1 MADGVALPKGFTLD
15 PVASPSVPKGF
26 TLDPVEKKGSYL
38 SGAQGLVP
46 DVAEEIGKGIY
57 SGIVSVPQ
65 GIAELGAIGVDGVLG
80 TNTGRVVTDAFEAIK
95 PELKGAAGE
104 VTEDLVAFGVGFI
117 PIAGWLGRAG
127 QAAKLAKA
135 GKPMST
141 AGRSKFT
148 KSAIEFGTTKTGQKA
163 LGTWSGLAGSTA
175 VGALGY
181 STAVASDG
189 RATLSDNFSA
199 LPDFLKT
206 EQDEGLTGRQEA
218 GRRLRNKLRVGVED
232 GILSGVFDVGLK
244 GLAVGSRAIGRTETA
259 GAAAK
264 ALRAAPSKVGGAFVK
279 TLDTLDKATFDVG
292 AAPKVKSGMSAATD
306 KFKEYF
312 TASRGADTKLYET
325 VQDARARAD
334 LYERQGIKAAEDW
347 KKAADSFLKSAKLQD
362 KTPVDAE
369 KLGSD
374 LNSYL
379 LGANT
384 ALDKYGNKALIKA
397 ADKMIEVRSEL
408 DDRIVTQLEEA
419 IGFKAPLSPEDARLR
434 GQLEALGVTD
444 LPGKRT
450 TSISERMINQRSG
463 RPELQDPVLPGQI
476 KAAKALKEITD
487 AQKSQRGYLRRL
499 FKIYTNPVEFYRNL
513 DLTSKEFDDAVFEVA
528 RNNVTGK
535 GRAPNENDL
544 LIAKATVYNTLGL
557 NTLGG
562 VPPEMALENAL
573 KSATEAGKGKGFGLL
588 AKERPVL
595 SSVDDIFI
603 ERKEILDASPSLRKV
618 MEEITDPVDVYTRTI
633 TDMAQANAA
642 ADMYTA
648 MRPQG
653 LVSSL
658 FEGVESLVKGGRP
671 ALIEVP
677 DATVMSPEEYVA
689 AMAPYNKIAKEQN
702 DIRGQ
707 GRFTKN
713 ASGELV
719 EDPNYLKGQD
729 VVNERMTALSKA
741 GYVQL
746 KDSKDIEHV
755 FGGSYGD
762 LTGMYASPESYGAL
776 TAPLRLGTGAL
787 GEAAG
792 ILSELRSLSQKMT
805 IVPNPGAQVRNIVGN
820 IGMLAANANL
830 GRETDFTDMLKIF
843 TSSLDNLD
851 EAGLNRLARKV
862 ALTGV
867 ADTSLV
873 TRALREFR
881 DAGRDLTTTGKFA
894 NKIDFYEGKMIP
906 FMRTFEKI
914 YGESDTFFKGLS
926 LLGEEK
932 KIRNALSSSGLRDDP
947 RVFQIM
953 KENGLVRRDPGAT
966 KLTEGLDFIEVI
978 AGDVVKDTMPIYPRV
993 GKLVRSIDMVP
1004 IFGNFTSFAS
1014 ENIRNTVNIM
1024 NRGLKEMAFEVSP
1037 SMRKEIGDVAAD
1049 ELTRQFRAMGAQRL
1063 MSYYAVASI
1072 IPKSMVR
1079 ASMVATGTTDEQMDA
1094 VRQQLPKYMDGH
1106 DIVILGND
1114 GKGKVDYIDLSYV
1127 SPYAFVIDPVRAALQ
1142 TYHQK
1147 GKLDKS
1153 EVEQIASGAWRG
1165 LEMFAEPFG
1174 QESMIYERLRDVLPK
1189 SEILGLGIGRGGKT
1203 STGADVYA
1211 ETDPLGEQFGEGLG
1225 HIMNGLIPEYA
1236 RLVATV
1242 ENPFKLEVEPGRVY
1256 RSVTG
1261 LPGKR
1266 GEEYNPFKEGARLIT
1281 GFTPMTVDLKNDFAF
1296 KGLEYGPRRT
1306 DAKQSAT
1313 KVLKRADA
1321 SMEDMT
1327 KAWSKYLDNLY
1338 REQSQL
1344 YVDIQ
1349 AARELGLSDSEIRK
1363 NLINKA
1369 NLSRKEVGAI
1379 MDGRFFPT
1387 AATRELAKDLNAMR
1401 SAEGRTSVESSISFE
1416 EFNRMSSE
1424 RMNEP
1429 LAKSDPSEER
1439 PVAPLPSSLPPGFN
1453 LDPVQAPTPAPAP
1466 SSLPPGF
1473 TLDPLSSLPAPQLPQ
1488 PTQTASAKINPIV
1501 LGNDPATQALA
1512 NALGRT

>member
-1 MADGVALPKGFTLD
+1 MGAFDDL
-15 PVASPSVPKGF
+15 VPGNKKPQATSNAF
-26 TLDPVEKKGSYL
+26 SDLVPQKKGSYL

-80 TNTGRVVTDAFEAIK
+80 TNTSRVVTDAFEAIK
-95 PELKGAAGE
+95 PEMEGAAGE
-104 VTEDLVAFGVGFI
+104 ITEDLVAFGVGFI

-141 AGRSKFT
+141 AGRGKFT

-244 GLAVGSRAIGRTETA
+244 GLAVGSKAIGQTEAA
-259 GAAAK
+259 GAAAR
-264 ALRAAPSKVGGAFVK
+264 ALRAAPSKVGGTFVK

-292 AAPKVKSGMSAATD
+292 AAPKLKTGMGAATNQ
-306 KFKEYF
+306 FKKYF
-312 TASRGADTKLYET
+312 TASGGAKTELYET
-325 VQDARARAD
+325 TQDAIAKAD
-334 LYERQGIKAAEDW
+334 TSNRQGLAAVRDW
-347 KKAADSFLKSAKLQD
+347 QNASDAFLKSAKLQN

-369 KLGSD
+369 E
-374 LNSYL
+374 LNTSLNNYL

-384 ALDKYGNKALIKA
+384 ALDKYNNKAMIKA
-397 ADKMIEVRSEL
+397 ADKMIEIRSEL
-408 DDRIVTQLEEA
+408 DDRILVQLEEA
-419 IGFKAPLSPEDARLR
+419 IGYKLSPD
-434 GQLEALGVTD
+434 T
-444 LPGKRT
+444 GKRMLDT
-450 TSISERMINQRSG
+450 KTGKYI
-463 RPELQDPVLPGQI
+463 LQDPVTPAQI
-476 KAAKALKEITD
+476 KASKALKEMTD
-487 AQKSQRGYLRRL
+487 AQNQQTGYLRRL
-499 FKIYTNPVEFYRNL
+499 FKQYTDPVEFYRNL
-513 DLTSKEFDDAVFEVA
+513 DLTSKEFDDAVSEVA
-528 RNNVTGK
+528 RNSVTGK

-544 LIAKATVYNTLGL
+544 LQARRVVYDSLGL
-557 NTLGG
+557 QGLGG
-562 VPPEMALENAL
+562 LPPEEAL
-573 KSATEAGKGKGFGLL
+573 KNLRQALTDKGKGKGFGLL

-595 SSVDDIFI
+595 KSIDDIFVPR
-603 ERKEILDASPSLRKV
+603 EEILDVSPSLRKLKG
-618 MEEITDPVDVYTRTI
+618 ELTDTIDIYKRTI
-633 TDMAQANAA
+633 SDMSQASAA
-642 ADMYTA
+642 ADMYA
-648 MRPQG
+648 GMRPQG
-653 LVSSL
+653 LVSGL
-658 FEGVESLVKGGRP
+658 VESVEAIAKGGRP
-671 ALIEVP
+671 ALVEVP
-677 DATVMSPEEYVA
+677 DAVTMTPEAYDA
-689 AMAPYNKIAKEQN
+689 AMQPFRDIARDQN
-702 DIRGQ
+702 IGVEMTIQD
-707 GRFTKN
+707 
-713 ASGELV
+713 ASGNFIDNPRYIKQEAVAEQFKQSLR
-719 EDPNYLKGQD
+719 N
-729 VVNERMTALSKA
+729 A

-746 KDSKDIEHV
+746 GDQADIRHV
-755 FGGSYGD
+755 FGGSYGN
-762 LTGMYASPESYGAL
+762 LTGMFASPESYGAL
-776 TAPLRLGTGAL
+776 TAPLKLGTGAL
-787 GEAAG
+787 GELTG
-792 ILSELRSLSQKMT
+792 ILSNLRSLSQKMT
-805 IVPNPGAQVRNIVGN
+805 IVPNPGAQVRNILGN
-820 IGMLAANANL
+820 GGMLAANANL
-830 GRETDFTDMLKIF
+830 GKDTDFSDMFKIF

-851 EAGLNRLARKV
+851 EAGLDRLAKKV

-873 TRALREFR
+873 TRALREFKR
-881 DAGRDLTTTGKFA
+881 AGKDLTVSGKLSNA
-894 NKIDFYEGKMIP
+894 IDVFEDKIP
-906 FMRTFEKI
+906 FMKFFERV
-914 YGESDTFFKGLS
+914 YGESDTFFKGLA

-932 KIRNALSSSGLRDDP
+932 KIRNALASSGLRDDP
-947 RVFQIM
+947 RVLQIL
-953 KENGLVRRDPGAT
+953 KENDLVKRDPVASRFT
-966 KLTEGLDFIEVI
+966 KELDFVEVI

-993 GKLVRSIDMVP
+993 GKAVRALDMVP

-1037 SMRKEIGDVAAD
+1037 SMRSEIGDVAAD

-1079 ASMVATGTTDEQMDA
+1079 GSMIATGTTDEQMA
-1094 VRQQLPKYMDGH
+1094 ALREQLPEYMDGH
-1106 DIVILGND
+1106 DVVILGND
-1114 GKGKVDYIDLSYV
+1114 GKGKIDYIDLSYV

-1142 TYHQK
+1142 KYHQK

-1165 LEMFAEPFG
+1165 IQMFVEPFG
-1174 QESMIYERLRDVLPK
+1174 EESMIYERFRDTLPREGLL
-1189 SEILGLGIGRGGKT
+1189 SLGIGRGGKT

-1211 ETDPLGEQFGEGLG
+1211 ETDPLPEQIGESIG
-1225 HIMNGLIPEYA
+1225 HIMNGIIPEYI
-1236 RLVATV
+1236 RLAGEF
-1242 ENPFKLEVEPGRVY
+1242 ENPLTGEFEPGRVY
-1256 RSVTG
+1256 RAVTG

-1266 GEEYNPFKEGARLIT
+1266 GEEYNTFKEGARLVT

-1296 KGLEYGPRRT
+1296 KGLEYSPRRT
-1306 DAKQSAT
+1306 DAKQSAS
-1313 KVLKRADA
+1313 KVMKRADA
-1321 SMEDMT
+1321 SMEDMQR
-1327 KAWSKYLDNLY
+1327 AWSKYLDNLY
-1338 REQSQL
+1338 REQSKL
-1344 YVDIQ
+1344 YADIQ
-1349 AARELGLSDSEIRK
+1349 SARELGLSDFDIRQ

-1379 MDGRFFPT
+1379 MDGRFYPT
-1387 AATRELAKDLNAMR
+1387 TASRELAKDINAMR
-1401 SAEGRTSVESSISFE
+1401 NAEGRTSVENRISFG

-1429 LAKSDPSEER
+1429 LARSAPSEEK
-1439 PVAPLPSSLPPGFN
+1439 PVAPAPASNPFMDLVPS
-1453 LDPVQAPTPAPAP
+1453 APAPASNP
-1466 SSLPPGF
+1466 FLDLIPDNQSFLP
-1473 TLDPLSSLPAPQLPQ
+1473 TPQLPTS
-1488 PTQTASAKINPIV
+1488 PSIQTASSKVSPIV

>member
-1 MADGVALPKGFTLD
+1 
-15 PVASPSVPKGF
+15 
-26 TLDPVEKKGSYL
+26 
-38 SGAQGLVP
+38 
-46 DVAEEIGKGIY
+46 
-57 SGIVSVPQ
+57 
-65 GIAELGAIGVDGVLG
+65 
-80 TNTGRVVTDAFEAIK
+80 
-95 PELKGAAGE
+95 
-104 VTEDLVAFGVGFI
+104 
-117 PIAGWLGRAG
+117 
-127 QAAKLAKA
+127 
-135 GKPMST
+135 
-141 AGRSKFT
+141 
-148 KSAIEFGTTKTGQKA
+148 
-163 LGTWSGLAGSTA
+163 
-175 VGALGY
+175 
-181 STAVASDG
+181 
-189 RATLSDNFSA
+189 
-199 LPDFLKT
+199 
-206 EQDEGLTGRQEA
+206 
-218 GRRLRNKLRVGVED
+218 
-232 GILSGVFDVGLK
+232 VFDVGLK
-244 GLAVGSRAIGRTETA
+244 GLAVGSKAVGQTETA
-259 GAAAK
+259 GVVAR
-264 ALRAAPSKVGGAFVK
+264 ALRATPSKVGGAFMK

-306 KFKEYF
+306 QFNKYF
-312 TASRGADTKLYET
+312 TASGGAETRLYET

-334 LYERQGIKAAEDW
+334 LYERQGIQAAEDW
-347 KKAADSFLKSAKLQD
+347 TKAADSFLKSAKLKD

-369 KLGSD
+369 VLGSD

-384 ALDKYGNKALIKA
+384 ALDKYGNKSLIKA
-397 ADKMIEVRSEL
+397 ADKMIEIRSDL

-419 IGFKAPLSPEDARLR
+419 IGFKTALSPEDARLR
-434 GQLEALGVTD
+434 GQLEALGVEN
-444 LPGKRT
+444 LPGKRKT
-450 TSISERMINQRSG
+450 ATADRMINQRSG
-463 RPELQDPVLPGQI
+463 RVELQDPVLPGQI

-499 FKIYTNPVEFYRNL
+499 FKRYTNPVEFYRNL
-513 DLTSKEFDDAVFEVA
+513 DLTSKEFDDAVAEVA
-528 RNNVTGK
+528 KNNVTGK
-535 GRAPNENDL
+535 GRSPNENDL
-544 LIAKATVYNTLGL
+544 LMAKATVYNTLGL
-557 NTLGG
+557 EALGG
-562 VPPEMALENAL
+562 VPPEMALKDAL
-573 KSATEAGKGKGFGLL
+573 RSATEAGKGKGFGLL

-595 SSVDDIFI
+595 SSVDDIFV
-603 ERKEILDASPSLRKV
+603 ERKEIIDASPSLRKL
-618 MEEITDPVDVYTRTI
+618 MEEITDPLEVYKMTI

-658 FEGVESLVKGGRP
+658 FEGVESIVRGGRP

-677 DATVMSPEEYVA
+677 DPAIMSPEEYVA
-689 AMAPYNKIAKEQN
+689 AIAPYNKIAKEQN
-702 DIRGQ
+702 TISGEANFVQ
-707 GRFTKN
+707 N
-713 ASGELV
+713 ASGETV
-719 EDPNYLKGQD
+719 ENPNYIKAQD
-729 VVNERMTALSKA
+729 VVNQRMNALSKA

-746 KDSKDIEHV
+746 KDSKDIQHV

-762 LTGMYASPESYGAL
+762 LTGMFASPESYGAL

-851 EAGLNRLARKV
+851 EAGLDRLAKKV

-873 TRALREFR
+873 TRALQEFR
-881 DAGRDLTTTGKFA
+881 NAGKDLTTTGKLA
-894 NKIDFYEGKMIP
+894 NKIDFYEKRMIP

-932 KIRNALSSSGLRDDP
+932 KIRNALSSAKLGDDP
-947 RVFQIM
+947 RAFQIM
-953 KENGLVRRDPGAT
+953 KENGLVKRDPGAT
-966 KLTEGLDFIEVI
+966 KLTEGLDFVEVI

-993 GKLVRSIDMVP
+993 GKAVRSIDMVP

-1014 ENIRNTVNIM
+1014 ENIRNTVNIL
-1024 NRGLKEMAFEVSP
+1024 NRGMKEMAFEVSP
-1037 SMRKEIGDVAAD
+1037 QMRNEIGNAAAD

-1072 IPKSMVR
+1072 IPKSMIR

-1094 VRQQLPKYMDGH
+1094 IREQLPKYMDGH
-1106 DIVILGND
+1106 DIVILSND
-1114 GKGKVDYIDLSYV
+1114 GEGKIDYIDLSYV
-1127 SPYAFVIDPVRAALQ
+1127 SPYAFVIDPARAALQ
-1142 TYHQK
+1142 KYHQK

-1165 LEMFAEPFG
+1165 LEMFVEPFG

-1189 SEILGLGIGRGGKT
+1189 SELLGFGVGRGGKT

-1225 HIMNGLIPEYA
+1225 HIMNGLIPEYV
-1236 RLVATV
+1236 RLVGTV
-1242 ENPFKLEVEPGRVY
+1242 ENPLSLDPFEPGRVY

-1266 GEEYNPFKEGARLIT
+1266 GEEYNPFKEGARLVT

-1306 DAKQSAT
+1306 DAKQSAS
-1313 KVLKRADA
+1313 KVMKRADA

-1349 AARELGLSDSEIRK
+1349 SARELGLSDSEIRK

-1379 MDGRFFPT
+1379 MEGRFFPT
-1387 AATRELAKDLNAMR
+1387 TASRELAKDINAMR
-1401 SAEGRTSVESSISFE
+1401 NAEGRTAVENRVSFE
-1416 EFNRMSSE
+1416 DFNRMSSE

-1429 LAKSDPSEER
+1429 LARSNPSEEKS
-1439 PVAPLPSSLPPGFN
+1439 VAPLPSSLPPGFN
-1453 LDPVQAPTPAPAP
+1453 LDPVQAPAPAP
-1466 SSLPPGF
+1466 SALPQGF

-1488 PTQTASAKINPIV
+1488 PTQTASSKVSPIV

-1512 NALGRT
+1512 QQLGRT

>member
-1 MADGVALPKGFTLD
+1 MAEDVTLPEGFKLD
-15 PVASPSVPKGF
+15 PVASSPVPKGF
-26 TLDPVEKKGSYL
+26 KLDPVEEKGSYL

-80 TNTGRVVTDAFEAIK
+80 TNTGRVVTDAFEMIK
-95 PELKGAAGE
+95 PELEGAAGE

-141 AGRSKFT
+141 AGRSKLT

-189 RATLSDNFSA
+189 RATLSDNFAA

-244 GLAVGSRAIGRTETA
+244 GLAVGSKAVGQTETA
-259 GAAAK
+259 GVVAR
-264 ALRAAPSKVGGAFVK
+264 ALRATPSKVGGAFMK

-306 KFKEYF
+306 QFNKYF
-312 TASRGADTKLYET
+312 TASGGAETRLYET

-334 LYERQGIKAAEDW
+334 LYERQGIQAAEDW
-347 KKAADSFLKSAKLQD
+347 TKAADSFLKSAKLKD

-369 KLGSD
+369 VLGSD

-384 ALDKYGNKALIKA
+384 ALDKYGNKSLIKA
-397 ADKMIEVRSEL
+397 ADKMIEIRSDL

-419 IGFKAPLSPEDARLR
+419 IGFKTALSPEDARLR
-434 GQLEALGVTD
+434 GQLEALGVEN
-444 LPGKRT
+444 LPGKRKT
-450 TSISERMINQRSG
+450 ATADRMINQRSG
-463 RPELQDPVLPGQI
+463 RVELQDPVLPGQI

-499 FKIYTNPVEFYRNL
+499 FKRYTNPVEFYRNL
-513 DLTSKEFDDAVFEVA
+513 DLTSKEFDDAVAEVA
-528 RNNVTGK
+528 KNNVTGK
-535 GRAPNENDL
+535 GRSPNENDL
-544 LIAKATVYNTLGL
+544 LMAKATVYNTLGL
-557 NTLGG
+557 EALGG
-562 VPPEMALENAL
+562 VPPEMALKDAL
-573 KSATEAGKGKGFGLL
+573 RSATEAGKGKGFGLL

-595 SSVDDIFI
+595 SSVDDIFV
-603 ERKEILDASPSLRKV
+603 ERKEIIDASPSLRKL
-618 MEEITDPVDVYTRTI
+618 MEEITDPLEVYKMTI

-658 FEGVESLVKGGRP
+658 FEGVESIVRGGRP

-677 DATVMSPEEYVA
+677 DPAIMSPEEYVA
-689 AMAPYNKIAKEQN
+689 AIAPYNKIAKEQN
-702 DIRGQ
+702 TISGEANFVQ
-707 GRFTKN
+707 N
-713 ASGELV
+713 ASGETV
-719 EDPNYLKGQD
+719 ENPNYIKAQD
-729 VVNERMTALSKA
+729 VVNQRMNALSKA

-746 KDSKDIEHV
+746 KDSKDIQHV

-762 LTGMYASPESYGAL
+762 LTGMFASPESYGAL

-851 EAGLNRLARKV
+851 EAGLDRLAKKV

-873 TRALREFR
+873 TRALQEFR
-881 DAGRDLTTTGKFA
+881 NAGKDLTTTGKLA
-894 NKIDFYEGKMIP
+894 NKIDFYEKRMIP

-932 KIRNALSSSGLRDDP
+932 KIRNALSSAKLGDDP
-947 RVFQIM
+947 RAFQIM
-953 KENGLVRRDPGAT
+953 KENGLVKRDPGAT
-966 KLTEGLDFIEVI
+966 KLTEGLDFVEVI

-993 GKLVRSIDMVP
+993 GKAVRSIDMVP

-1014 ENIRNTVNIM
+1014 ENIRNTVNIL
-1024 NRGLKEMAFEVSP
+1024 NRGMKEMAFEVSP
-1037 SMRKEIGDVAAD
+1037 QMRNEIGNAAAD

-1072 IPKSMVR
+1072 IPKSMIR

-1094 VRQQLPKYMDGH
+1094 IREQLPKYMDGH
-1106 DIVILGND
+1106 DIVILSND
-1114 GKGKVDYIDLSYV
+1114 GEGKIDYIDLSYV
-1127 SPYAFVIDPVRAALQ
+1127 SPYAFVIDPARAALQ
-1142 TYHQK
+1142 KYHQK

-1165 LEMFAEPFG
+1165 LEMFVEPFG

-1189 SEILGLGIGRGGKT
+1189 SELLGFGVGRGGKT

-1225 HIMNGLIPEYA
+1225 HIMNGLIPEYV
-1236 RLVATV
+1236 RLVGTV
-1242 ENPFKLEVEPGRVY
+1242 ENPLSLDPFEPGRVY

-1266 GEEYNPFKEGARLIT
+1266 GEEYNPFKEGARLVT

-1306 DAKQSAT
+1306 DAKQSAS
-1313 KVLKRADA
+1313 KVMKRADA

-1349 AARELGLSDSEIRK
+1349 SARELGLSDSEIRK

-1379 MDGRFFPT
+1379 MEGRFFPT
-1387 AATRELAKDLNAMR
+1387 TASRELAKDINAMR
-1401 SAEGRTSVESSISFE
+1401 NAEGRTAVENNISFE
-1416 EFNRMSSE
+1416 DFNRMSSE

-1429 LAKSDPSEER
+1429 LARSNPSEEKS
-1439 PVAPLPSSLPPGFN
+1439 VAPLPSSLPPGFN
-1453 LDPVQAPTPAPAP
+1453 LDPVQAPAPAP
-1466 SSLPPGF
+1466 SALPQGF

-1488 PTQTASAKINPIV
+1488 PTQTASSKVSPIV

-1512 NALGRT
+1512 QQLGRT